1 MSPIQIVLGR
11 LVTAAVFMVALLA
24 VRGEHLPRQ
33 MTPWLHLAAMAIIT
47 NIAPYFL
54 YAWAEERI
62 TSSLAGVLNATT
74 PLFTLLFAV
83 STRTEH
89 PTMRRLFGLL
99 SGFAG
104 VVILAAPWHDS
115 GLSASLAGIGA
126 ALLASAFYAASYV
139 YARRFLTGRHL
150 PAMVLSTGQM
160 LAGTALL
167 GAVAPLVARQSV
179 TLSANVVAAV
189 IVLGVLGTGVAY
201 VLNYRLIAD
210 EGATAASTVTYL
222 IPIVA
227 VASGAAVLSEHVT
240 WNLVLGA
247 AVILAGVAWS
257 ENRSD
262 PRDRRPLKRRTELN
276 RATDR

>member
-1 MSPIQIVLGR
+1 
-11 LVTAAVFMVALLA
+11 VTASW
-24 VRGEHLPRQ
+24 
-33 MTPWLHLAAMAIIT
+33 PWSGSETSPGNPATQGIRT
-47 NIAPYFL
+47 GSNIAPYFL
-54 YAWAEERI
+54 YAWAEQRI

-83 STRTEH
+83 STRTER
-89 PTMRRLFGLL
+89 PTTRRLFGLL
-99 SGFAG
+99 LGFAG

-115 GLSASLAGIGA
+115 GLSASLADISA

-139 YARRFLTGRHL
+139 YARRFLTGRNL

-160 LAGTALL
+160 VAGTVLL
-167 GAVAPLVARQSV
+167 GAFAPLVARQSV

-201 VLNYRLIAD
+201 VLNYRLITD

-222 IPIVA
+222 IPVVA
-227 VASGAAVLSEHVT
+227 VASGAAVLSERVT
-240 WNLVLGA
+240 WNLIIGA
-247 AVILAGVAWS
+247 AVILAGVASS
-257 ENRSD
+257 ESRPD
-262 PRDRRPLKRRTELN
+262 RRARRPLGQPAELN